1 MFKLPEL
8 SVKERSYVL
17 YDVANSAITLA
28 VITVL
33 FPLLQQFVA
42 RSEGVFDTFGDR
54 FVSSTFMYLT
64 SAIILVEAL
73 MSPFMLSLANYTGN
87 KMKFF
92 KVFMTMGMIGVAG
105 LAIPTLSWVTLLVL
119 FVITSFGYN
128 TANIIYD
135 AFLIDVTTKSRMDKI
150 SSMGYAYGYIGSM
163 IPFMLG
169 IIPFAL
175 VTFGLLDESFYRI
188 SISFAFILGLGWWWW
203 YSRPIVN
210 NVEQQYSIPKSDSML
225 KDSFGS
231 IIGIFK
237 DFKLY
242 KPIFL
247 YLAAYLLYID
257 VVNSVIRL
265 ATTIGTDLNVGDVT
279 LLLVVIIVQ
288 LVAFPSALIY
298 GRVTKLYGPKRMI
311 FFGIALYAVSIVVI
325 WQLNSPDRLYFM
337 YIVAVLVGLVQG
349 GIQSISRSFFAQMVP
364 TEKSNEFFGFFSV
377 FGRFAGIFSPIILAT
392 LYQFEAISVNLSV
405 LALLVPL
412 SIGAL
417 LLAFVPDTRFAYS
430 DEPAV

>member
-1 MFKLPEL
+1 MFKLPGL

-28 VITVL
+28 VVTVL
-33 FPLLQQFVA
+33 FPLLQQYVA
-42 RSEGVFDTFGDR
+42 RSEGVFDTYGER

-64 SAIILVEAL
+64 SAIIMVEAL

-119 FVITSFGYN
+119 FVIMSFGYN
-128 TANIIYD
+128 TTNIIYD
-135 AFLIDVTTKSRMDKI
+135 AFLVDVTTRDRMDKI
-150 SSMGYAYGYIGSM
+150 SSMGYAWGYIGSM

-175 VTFGLLDESFYRI
+175 VTFGYLDESFYRI

-203 YSRPIVN
+203 FSRPIVQ
-210 NVEQQYSIPKSDSML
+210 NVEQQYSIPKSNSMI

-231 IIGIFK
+231 IFGIFK
-237 DFKLY
+237 DFKKY
-242 KPIFL
+242 KSIFL

-298 GRVTKLYGPKRMI
+298 GRVTKVFGPKRMI

-349 GIQSISRSFFAQMVP
+349 GIQSISRSFFAQLVP
-364 TEKSNEFFGFFSV
+364 REKSNEFFGFFSV

-417 LLAFVPDTRFAYS
+417 LLAFVPDTRFDYS
-430 DEPAV
+430 NEAA